1 MRGDS
6 REGTLMNRNLQAMKH
21 GAYAGALATTAM
33 TAVMKAGQ
41 WMGFYRLEIAPKQIT
56 EHALDKAGLRRETS
70 EDEEILLTALNHG
83 AYGTGSGIL
92 FGLLRRRLDLP
103 VPGSIQGI
111 GFALGIWVVSYMG
124 WVPAV
129 GLMPAVWNQRRDR
142 AIELLLAHVVYGATL
157 GFSFDALEHEQ

>member
-1 MRGDS
+1 
-6 REGTLMNRNLQAMKH
+6 MNRSLQVMMH

-33 TAVMKAGQ
+33 TGLMKAGQ

-56 EHALDKAGLRRETS
+56 ERALDKAGLQRQTS
-70 EDEEILLTALNHG
+70 EDEEILLTALNHW

-92 FGLLRRRLDLP
+92 FGILRRRLDLTL
-103 VPGSIQGI
+103 PGSIQGI
-111 GFALGIWVVSYMG
+111 IFGLALWVISYMG

-142 AIELLLAHVVYGATL
+142 AIELVLAHVVYGATL
-157 GFSFDALEHEQ
+157 GFSFDAMEREE